1 MHAITYRSF
10 GEPDVLELTEVARP
24 VPQAHEVLVRVR
36 AAGIN
41 PPDWKLR
48 RTPYPPDYVD
58 LPLIPGW
65 DVSGVVEE
73 VGDYVGR
80 FKPGD
85 EVFGM
90 LNFPRYAGAYA
101 EYVVARPRQFARKP
115 TGIDHVQAAALPM
128 PALTVWQA
136 FEDVAE
142 VTAGQRVLVHAAAG
156 GVGHLAVQLAKL
168 RGAYVIGTARAAKH
182 AFVRGLGADEMI
194 DYTTVDFARA
204 VSDMVPD
211 SGTSNMVP
219 DSGTSNMV
227 PDSGTSGVDVVLDM
241 VGKDYPARSLPVLRS
256 GGAFIGGAGMTP
268 EDVAAYEA
276 AGLRSGVFVVEP
288 DHAALASIAG
298 LVAEGRLAAHVDRVF
313 PLAEAAKAHAL
324 MESGDFVG
332 KLVLEM

>member
-1 MHAITYRSF
+1 MQAITYRSF
-10 GEPDVLELTEVARP
+10 GEPDVLELTEIARP

-36 AAGIN
+36 AAGVN

-73 VGDYVGR
+73 VGEYVGR
-80 FKPGD
+80 FMPGD

-115 TGIDHVQAAALPM
+115 AGIDHVQAAALPM

-182 AFVRGLGADEMI
+182 AFVRGLGADEVI

-204 VSDMVPD
+204 V
-211 SGTSNMVP
+211 
-219 DSGTSNMV
+219 
-227 PDSGTSGVDVVLDM
+227 SGVDVVLDM

>member
-1 MHAITYRSF
+1 MTYRSF

-36 AAGIN
+36 AAGVN

-73 VGDYVGR
+73 VGEYVGR

-115 TGIDHVQAAALPM
+115 AGIDHVQAAALPM

-156 GVGHLAVQLAKL
+156 GVGHLAVQVAKL

-182 AFVRGLGADEMI
+182 AFVRGLGADEVI
-194 DYTTVDFARA
+194 DYTSVDFARS
-204 VSDMVPD
+204 V
-211 SGTSNMVP
+211 
-219 DSGTSNMV
+219 SNMV

-288 DHAALASIAG
+288 DHAALTSIAG

>member
-1 MHAITYRSF
+1 MRAITYRSF
-10 GEPDVLELTEVARP
+10 GEPEVLEITDVARP

-36 AAGIN
+36 AAGVN

-48 RTPYPPDYVD
+48 RVPYPPDYVD

-65 DVSGVVEE
+65 DISGVVEE
-73 VGDYVGR
+73 VGEYVGR

-90 LNFPRYAGAYA
+90 VNFPRYAGAYA

-115 TGIDHVQAAALPM
+115 AGVDHVRAAALPM
-128 PALTVWQA
+128 AALTVWQA
-136 FEDVAE
+136 FADVAA
-142 VTAGQRVLVHAAAG
+142 VSAGQRVLVHAAAG

-182 AFVRGLGADEMI
+182 AFVRGLGADEVI
-194 DYTTVDFARA
+194 DYTTVDFAQA

-211 SGTSNMVP
+211 SGTP
-219 DSGTSNMV
+219 
-227 PDSGTSGVDVVLDM
+227 GVAVVLDM
-241 VGKDYPARSLPVLRS
+241 VGKDYPARSLPVLRP

-276 AGLRSGVFVVEP
+276 TGLRSGVLVVEP
-288 DHAALASIAG
+288 DHAALESIAG

-324 MESGDFVG
+324 IESGDFVG
-332 KLVLEM
+332 KLVLEI

>member
-1 MHAITYRSF
+1 MRAITYRSF
-10 GEPDVLELTEVARP
+10 GEPEVLELTEVARP

-36 AAGIN
+36 AAGVN

-73 VGDYVGR
+73 VGEYVGR

-115 TGIDHVQAAALPM
+115 AGIDHVQAAALPM
-128 PALTVWQA
+128 AALTVWQA
-136 FEDVAE
+136 FADVAA
-142 VTAGQRVLVHAAAG
+142 VSAGQRVLVHAAAG

-182 AFVRGLGADEMI
+182 AFVRGLGADEVI

-204 VSDMVPD
+204 VSGMVPD
-211 SGTSNMVP
+211 SDTS
-219 DSGTSNMV
+219 GIA

-241 VGKDYPARSLPVLRS
+241 VGKDYPARSLPVLRP

-268 EDVAAYEA
+268 GDVAAYER

-288 DHAALASIAG
+288 DHAALESIAG
-298 LVAEGRLAAHVDRVF
+298 LAAEGRLAAHVDRVF